1 VRLIRRERL
10 AQFIGDH
17 KDAATSLNAWAKAV
31 ESRDFKHL
39 VDLKS
44 TLGSA
49 DYVKPYVVFDIA
61 GNKYRLIALIN
72 FRLGIASVEWVLT
85 HAEYDQG
92 KWRR

>member
-1 VRLIRRERL
+1 MRLNRRERIV
-10 AQFIGDH
+10 QFIGGH
-17 KDAATSLNAWAKAV
+17 KDAATSLNAWAKAI

-39 VDLKS
+39 VDLKG

-72 FRLGIASVEWVLT
+72 YGLGIASVERVLT
-85 HAEYDQG
+85 HAEYDHG